1 MSQTPAQLIAAL
13 ALLATQGFAAE
24 PVRVEGK
31 NLRVEFNDAM
41 HSRLVAVLGG
51 QERVVGDFA
60 PSESIRVSGKG
71 IEDFALQ
78 KQTREPIRDRLGA
91 GFRTVL
97 TGTASSL
104 KKTVIVTM
112 YD

>member
-1 MSQTPAQLIAAL
+1 MRQTPALMIVALVLMAAPGL
-13 ALLATQGFAAE
+13 AAE
-24 PVRVEGK
+24 AASVEGK
-31 NLRVEFNDAM
+31 NIRVEFNGAM

-60 PSESIRVSGKG
+60 PSESILVSGKG

-78 KQTREPIRDRLGA
+78 KQTREPIRERLGA

-97 TGTASSL
+97 TG
-104 KKTVIVTM
+104 
-112 YD
+112 